1 MNEIAE
7 RQVQLPNTIEDLSK
21 FVLVGREKLNAVR
34 AEIRAISKVGLAR
47 EVYQQKLSEAQD
59 IADAVLDAEVKMGQL
74 TASIPQASHYR
85 GNQYTGGKVST
96 VINSQKSKKDI
107 LGEIQM
113 TPLQAN
119 RFETLA
125 KHPEAVEIAKE
136 SAREDGRIVTRQ
148 DVFNEIKKP
157 RVVNNSGDNEWYTP
171 SEYIAAA
178 RNVMGHIDLDPASCE
193 IANRTVGADC
203 IYTAEDDGRSFAWFG
218 NVWLNPP
225 YSMPLIQGFAEKVV
239 EHEFEQAIV
248 LVNNATDTRWFRMMV
263 ESADA
268 ILFTTGRVKFYKPD
282 SNKCSPLQGQALIYY
297 GENPGRFLEVFSK
310 FGWGVAL

>member
-34 AEIRAISKVGLAR
+34 AEIRAISKIGLAR

-59 IADAVLDAEVKMGQL
+59 IADAVLDAEVRMGQL
-74 TASIPQASHYR
+74 TAAIETAQ
-85 GNQYTGGKVST
+85 GKRADIEPIISGDK
-96 VINSQKSKKDI
+96 KSKKDT
-107 LGEIQM
+107 LEEIHM

-157 RVVNNSGDNEWYTP
+157 HVVNNSGDNEWYTP

-282 SNKCSPLQGQALIYY
+282 SNKCSPLQGQALMYY

>member
-59 IADAVLDAEVKMGQL
+59 IADAVLDAEVRMGQL
-74 TASIPQASHYR
+74 TAAIPKAS
-85 GNQYTGGKVST
+85 GGDRRSE
-96 VINSQKSKKDI
+96 NFKKDSDVHFETKSEQ
-107 LGEIQM
+107 LEEIG
-113 TPLQAN
+113 LSEKQAN

-157 RVVNNSGDNEWYTP
+157 HVVNNSGDNEWYTP

-239 EHEFEQAIV
+239 EREFEQAIV